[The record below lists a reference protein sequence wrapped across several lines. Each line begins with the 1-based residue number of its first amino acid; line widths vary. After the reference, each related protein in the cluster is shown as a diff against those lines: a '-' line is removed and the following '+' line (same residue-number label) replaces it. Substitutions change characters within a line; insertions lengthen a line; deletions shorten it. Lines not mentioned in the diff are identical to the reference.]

1 MKELIPVTKSDLPP
15 IDDYIAYLK
24 QIWRSGIL
32 TNYGDLTKQFEEK
45 LADYLGVKYV
55 VTVGNATLGLQLALR
70 ALDVKTGSEII
81 TTPFTFAA
89 TTNIIVYE
97 GFKPVFADI
106 DQDTYCINPDDIER
120 KITLNTSVI
129 LPVHVYGNPCD
140 VERINKIADENH
152 LKVVYDAAHA
162 FGVTYKGN
170 SLASYGDVSVLS
182 FHATKL
188 FQTIEGGAVITNQ
201 KDIAEKIKLLR
212 NHGIKSEDEV
222 LIPGINAKLNEFEAA
237 MGLCNLMTIEGRIKE
252 REKLYVRYKS
262 NLSNEAVKFQE
273 LRSDR
278 YNYIYMPV
286 VFQSKEIRD
295 SIYKSLGLENIKC
308 RKYFYPLTASYVYFK
323 EDMIEKYGLLNAKD
337 ISNRVLC
344 LPLYTS
350 LGVDNVDKISDMIK
364 IIMKN

>member
-15 IDDYIAYLK
+15 IDDYIVYLK

-120 KITLNTSVI
+120 KITLSTSVI

-222 LIPGINAKLNEFEAA
+222 LIPGINAKLSEFEAA
-237 MGLCNLMTIEGRIKE
+237 MG
-252 REKLYVRYKS
+252 
-262 NLSNEAVKFQE
+262 
-273 LRSDR
+273 
-278 YNYIYMPV
+278 
-286 VFQSKEIRD
+286 
-295 SIYKSLGLENIKC
+295 
-308 RKYFYPLTASYVYFK
+308 
-323 EDMIEKYGLLNAKD
+323 
-337 ISNRVLC
+337 
-344 LPLYTS
+344 
-350 LGVDNVDKISDMIK
+350 
-364 IIMKN
+364 